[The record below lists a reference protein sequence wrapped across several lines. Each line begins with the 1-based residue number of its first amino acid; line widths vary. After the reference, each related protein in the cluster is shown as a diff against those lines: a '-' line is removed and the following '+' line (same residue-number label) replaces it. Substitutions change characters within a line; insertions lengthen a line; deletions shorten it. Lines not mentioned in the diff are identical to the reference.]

1 MRRFVLILMLLGMAA
16 LLGGC
21 QRATDALAHAAVN
34 LGDGATLRVARHDVL
49 INVPTRPEARI
60 DASGALR
67 IGRAAIA
74 TTPAQQ
80 ALLQRY
86 YQQARQVSASG
97 GAVGAAGVALAS
109 STLGDVAKAMVQGKS
124 GQVDAEAHHQAEGV
138 KQAARTLC
146 AALGTLAGTQQAL
159 AAQLPAFVPYAVIH
173 ADAAR
178 HCSAGLSNT
187 PQT

>member
-21 QRATDALAHAAVN
+21 QHATDALAHAAVN

-86 YQQARQVSASG
+86 YQQAQQVSASG
-97 GAVGAAGVALAS
+97 VAVGAAGVALAS
-109 STLGDVAKAMVQGKS
+109 STLGDVAKAMAQGKS
-124 GQVDAEAHHQAEGV
+124 GQVDAEVHQADGV

-173 ADAAR
+173 TDAAQ